1 MMNLNVKTK
10 VSQVSRREI
19 KRVEGEMRIS
29 EKMMS
34 LSAGSLYPKYNSM
47 GLGPMGKDPA
57 RTSR

>member
-34 LSAGSLYPKYNSM
+34 LSAGSIM
-47 GLGPMGKDPA
+47 
-57 RTSR
+57 RH